1 MRRHEQEI
9 TEIET
14 IEEILQKASVCRIG
28 LVDDNIPYI
37 VPVCFGYQ
45 DGSIYLHSSP
55 RGRKIEVMRR
65 NNNVCFEVDVDVEM
79 VPGAEACE
87 WSVKYRSVIGFGK
100 ASLVENKEEKIAALN
115 VIMKHYSGTSAHEYR
130 PHSFKSAAII
140 KIQIESMTGKRSKR
154 RLQETVQ
161 E

>member
-9 TEIET
+9 SDIKT

-28 LVDDNIPYI
+28 LVDENMPYI

-55 RGRKIEVMRR
+55 RGRKIEVIRR
-65 NNNVCFEVDVDVEM
+65 NNNVCFEVDVDVEV
-79 VPGAEACE
+79 VPGVEACE

-100 ASLVENKEEKIAALN
+100 ASFVENEKEKITALN
-115 VIMKHYSGTSAHEYR
+115 VIMEHYSGTSAHEYS
-130 PHSFKSAAII
+130 PHSFKRAVMI

-154 RLQETVQ
+154 RLQETV
-161 E
+161 